1 MSTASSVRL
10 AGMGSRG
17 RARGLVMLGLGLA
30 LSAACGSAFH
40 GAPSG
45 GAGAGGSA
53 ASPHAGTPNA
63 AGTSG
68 RSAAGSAS
76 DAGRSGSNQGGAP
89 SPAGGA
95 LSGGV
100 GSALSGGAGGAPSG
114 GDEPGGA
121 ASSSAGVGGA
131 AGGAG
136 PDVTPSECDTDQDC
150 QIVNDCCTCAA
161 LPKSDAKP
169 SCSAVCV
176 QSACQARGLAAANA
190 QCVANRCVFDLS
202 CDRAS
207 VTCEAPTPSCPSGQV
222 PSVSGSCWG
231 PCIAAH
237 DCRAVSNCDDCSA
250 GQICV
255 NNELQIRSTHC
266 VEAAGSCARH
276 PTCDCANACDFEC
289 SDEDRIS
296 CFCITC

>member
-1 MSTASSVRL
+1 MSTASSVRM

-17 RARGLVMLGLGLA
+17 GARGLVMLGLGLA

-53 ASPHAGTPNA
+53 ASPHAGNPNA

-76 DAGRSGSNQGGAP
+76 DGGSSGSNQGGAP

-95 LSGGV
+95 LSGGA
-100 GSALSGGAGGAPSG
+100 GSALSGGAGSAPSG

-121 ASSSAGVGGA
+121 ASAGAGGA

-190 QCVANRCVFDLS
+190 QCVANRCVFDVS
-202 CDRAS
+202 CDGAG

-250 GQICV
+250 SQICV
-255 NNELQIRSTHC
+255 NNELRIRSTHC

-276 PTCDCANACDFEC
+276 PTCDCANACDFQC
-289 SDEDRIS
+289 SDEDGIS